1 MGIPVFLLMQYKS
14 GSLYFLHKLLK
25 ETAYLRSMKSPRVGI
40 TAFFV
45 CATVWNKSPSE
56 RKREPVNR
64 LPVWGKKLQGKGRG
78 GGRREPVDKH
88 LQIDLRPLFRPLSC
102 RTSVSKIVIC
112 QSISLVSNSR
122 EN

>member
-1 MGIPVFLLMQYKS
+1 MQYKS
-14 GSLYFLHKLLK
+14 GSLYFLHKLLN

-45 CATVWNKSPSE
+45 CATVWNRSPSE

-78 GGRREPVDKH
+78 GGGERA
-88 LQIDLRPLFRPLSC
+88 C
-102 RTSVSKIVIC
+102 RQTFAD
-112 QSISLVSNSR
+112 
-122 EN
+122 

>member
-1 MGIPVFLLMQYKS
+1 MQYKS
-14 GSLYFLHKLLK
+14 GSLYLLHKLLN

-45 CATVWNKSPSE
+45 CATVWNRSPSE

-78 GGRREPVDKH
+78 GGGREPVDKH